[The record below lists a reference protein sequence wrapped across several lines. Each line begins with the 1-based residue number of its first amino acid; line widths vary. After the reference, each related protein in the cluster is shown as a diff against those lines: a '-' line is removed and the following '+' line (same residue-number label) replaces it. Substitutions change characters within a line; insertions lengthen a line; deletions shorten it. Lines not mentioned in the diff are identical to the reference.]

1 MSLEMVYN
9 IVKILCGVMAMVN
22 LVQMISG
29 AKERNHEKMV
39 ECGFLAIIMTLLW
52 KL

>member
-1 MSLEMVYN
+1 MKLETIYEL
-9 IVKILCGVMAMVN
+9 VKILCGIMAMVN
-22 LVQMISG
+22 MVQMIGG
-29 AKERNHEKMV
+29 AKEKSHEKMV